1 MNDFRVFKKEY
12 ELLREKDDSIPK
24 VLDFIENETGT
35 GRLNIIFYD
44 KASFTKQ
51 TIEYRIYVS
60 MIIMMKYISKL
71 NNQNFLFIYKSKN
84 INDKEILDKI
94 RNIETQYL
102 KSNKDNEIYWYV
114 LNNSHFLSSKDFPF
128 VHQKMIDT
136 PDEFLSEV
144 SMSLSKDKFIK
155 PTYWAVYHESLISIV
170 GREKY
175 GIENLYSSLDGFVMQ
190 DLKM

>member
-1 MNDFRVFKKEY
+1 MSDFQVFKKEY
-12 ELLREKDDSIPK
+12 ELLKEKDDSIPK
-24 VLDFIENETGT
+24 VLDFIENDTGT
-35 GRLNIIFYD
+35 GRLNIVFYD
-44 KASFTKQ
+44 KASFKDR
-51 TIEYRIYVS
+51 TIEYRKFVS
-60 MIIMMKYISKL
+60 MMIMIKYISKI
-71 NNQNFLFIYKSKN
+71 NNQNCIIIFKSKDIEN
-84 INDKEILDKI
+84 KDILDNI
-94 RNIETQYL
+94 RKIETTYL

-144 SMSLSKDKFIK
+144 SMSLTRDKFIK
-155 PTYWAVYHESLISIV
+155 PTYWSIYHEALISIV

-175 GIENLYSSLDGFVMQ
+175 GIENLYSSLDDFVIQ